1 MSFVLNAV
9 RRTFLWNYARTTW
22 QWDILCVVIL
32 IFIFLTPKSWFD
44 NSERQQ
50 ALVHQNPTST
60 LLVGPEVIDNAA
72 DSARLQDQ
80 VRILTG
86 RSDAEVIGVRKVA
99 GSDGR
104 TRAYQVDIR

>member
-1 MSFVLNAV
+1 MGFLFNTIKRS
-9 RRTFLWNYARTTW
+9 FLWNYARTTW

-32 IFIFLTPKSWFD
+32 VFIFLSPKSWFD

-50 ALVHQNPTST
+50 ALVHQSPTST
-60 LLVGPEVIDNAA
+60 LLVGPEVIEKTGDNAQ
-72 DSARLQDQ
+72 LQDQ
-80 VRILTG
+80 VRIITG

-104 TRAYQVDIR
+104 TRAYEVDIR